1 MYTLFAID
9 VQSRVKSLS
18 LKTRFS
24 RFRDLKSSISSFQF
38 HYFIISRTSLI
49 SIVDNRFHKIELIS
63 FKRDMITE
71 AQTLRAKSIEIEK
84 TLNFTKS
91 IVLITL
97 KKNSIRKN
105 DVIKFRSDR
114 SDMLSNRDRKYII
127 KHVRLNFRLIYAQL
141 KLESKIFRFK
151 FILYRTLRLY
161 ELIN

>member
-1 MYTLFAID
+1 
-9 VQSRVKSLS
+9 
-18 LKTRFS
+18 
-24 RFRDLKSSISSFQF
+24 
-38 HYFIISRTSLI
+38 
-49 SIVDNRFHKIELIS
+49 
-63 FKRDMITE
+63 MITE
-71 AQTLRAKSIEIEK
+71 AQTLRTKSIEIEK

-127 KHVRLNFRLIYAQL
+127 KHVRLNSRLIYAQL
-141 KLESKIFRFK
+141 KLESEIFCFK
-151 FILYRTLRLY
+151 STFYRKLKLY